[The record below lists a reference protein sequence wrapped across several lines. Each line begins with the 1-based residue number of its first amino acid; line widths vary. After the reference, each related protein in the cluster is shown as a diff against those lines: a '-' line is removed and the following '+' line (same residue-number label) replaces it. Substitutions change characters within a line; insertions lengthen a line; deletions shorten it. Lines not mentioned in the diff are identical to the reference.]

1 MYKDMN
7 GNDFR
12 GFSNDKQRKFYRI
25 TRAIKI
31 GNIIATV
38 ILLIFII
45 RYLIGV
51 N

>member
-12 GFSNDKQRKFYRI
+12 GFSNDNQRKFYRI

-31 GNIIATV
+31 GNVIATV

-45 RYLIGV
+45 RSLIGV

>member
-1 MYKDMN
+1 MYKDMK
-7 GNDFR
+7 GSDFR

-31 GNIIATV
+31 GNVIATV
-38 ILLIFII
+38 ILLIFIV
-45 RYLIGV
+45 RYLFGV

>member
-1 MYKDMN
+1 MN
-7 GNDFR
+7 GNDFK

-31 GNIIATV
+31 GNVIATV
-38 ILLIFII
+38 VLLIFII

>member
-1 MYKDMN
+1 MN

-12 GFSNDKQRKFYRI
+12 GFSNDNQRKFYRI
-25 TRAIKI
+25 TRTIKI
-31 GNIIATV
+31 GNVIATV
-38 ILLIFII
+38 ILLVFII